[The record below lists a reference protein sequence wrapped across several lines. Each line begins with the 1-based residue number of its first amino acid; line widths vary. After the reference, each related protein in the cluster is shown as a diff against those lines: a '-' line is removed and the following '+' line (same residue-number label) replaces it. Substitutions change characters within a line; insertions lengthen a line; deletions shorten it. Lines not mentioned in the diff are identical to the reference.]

1 MGPRNNNK
9 DTQGE
14 IMNLKSMTKAQ
25 LEEYGRTI
33 GIELD
38 RRKTKKDLIAELNKA
53 TKKKAP
59 ATKKA
64 PAKKATA
71 KKKAPATK
79 KAPAKI
85 VGKPVKKA
93 NLTPSATKPVAKR
106 GVWASVKKF
115 LGL

>member
-1 MGPRNNNK
+1 
-9 DTQGE
+9 
-14 IMNLKSMTKAQ
+14 MNLKSMTKAQ

-64 PAKKATA
+64 PAK
-71 KKKAPATK
+71 
-79 KAPAKI
+79 I